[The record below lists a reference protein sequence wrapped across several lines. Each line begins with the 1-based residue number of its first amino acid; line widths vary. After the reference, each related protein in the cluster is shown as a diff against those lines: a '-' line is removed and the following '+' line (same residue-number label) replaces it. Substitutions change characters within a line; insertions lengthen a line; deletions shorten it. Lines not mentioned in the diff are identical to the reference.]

1 MTRGRPLW
9 DRTDYLFLQA
19 AIVFAALIVT
29 AVSVAL
35 PLWDWARGNPLFGF
49 IETPAVDRQ
58 LPASLAAAEPGA
70 SLTWDGV
77 IQVEVADPSAGLRLV
92 NLIPGLLLS
101 VAVIVVAAILY
112 RLVVAAKAGRP
123 FVPAAVRD
131 LRIVAVVIFAA
142 SVLIPVAGA
151 YAGSLLHTAAVAN
164 DVVFSVSASFGL
176 NLAWIGLAM
185 LVFVLAEVF
194 RIGQRLAD
202 DVEGLV

>member
-1 MTRGRPLW
+1 MVRGRPLW
-9 DRTDYLFLQA
+9 DRTDYLSLQA
-19 AIVFAALIVT
+19 AIAFAALIVT
-29 AVSVAL
+29 AVSVGL
-35 PLWDWARGNPLFGF
+35 PLWDWARGNPVYGI
-49 IETPAVDRQ
+49 IETPAISHE
-58 LPASLAAAEPGA
+58 LPASLAAARPGA

-77 IQVEVADPSAGLRLV
+77 IQAEVADPSAALRLV

-101 VAVIVVAAILY
+101 IAVIVVAAILY
-112 RLVVAAKAGRP
+112 RLVVAARAGRP

-142 SVLIPVAGA
+142 SVLIPVASA
-151 YAGSLLHTAAVAN
+151 YAGSRLHTAAIA
-164 DVVFSVSASFGL
+164 DDALFSVSASFGL

-202 DVEGLV
+202 DVDGLV

>member
-1 MTRGRPLW
+1 MVRGRPLW

-19 AIVFAALIVT
+19 AIVASALLVT

-35 PLWDWARGNPLFGF
+35 PLWDWARGNPVFGF
-49 IETPAVDRQ
+49 IETPAIDHR
-58 LPASLAAAEPGA
+58 LPASLAAAQPGA

-77 IQVEVADPSAGLRLV
+77 IQAEVADPSAGLRLV

-101 VAVIVVAAILY
+101 VAVIVIATILY

-131 LRIVAVVIFAA
+131 LRIVAAVIFAA

-151 YAGSLLHTAAVAN
+151 YAGSRLHAAAVAD
-164 DVVFSVSASFGL
+164 DVLFSVSASFGL

-202 DVEGLV
+202 DVDGLV